1 MSQTDDLRSL
11 HNGDRLRLANRREHE
26 LINFEH
32 DGFAYVG
39 GVGRFPDGR
48 IAEIFLNVA
57 KTGQAVEMYGRD
69 AAIVA
74 SIALQ
79 HGVPLE
85 TIRRALTRN
94 GNGTASGP
102 LGTLLDLLVAEPK

>member
-1 MSQTDDLRSL
+1 MTELPPA
-11 HNGDRLRLANRREHE
+11 DRHRLPDRREHE
-26 LINFEH
+26 LLNFEH

-39 GVGRFPDGR
+39 GIGRFPNGS

-57 KTGQAVEMYGRD
+57 KTGQAIETYGRD

-79 HGVPLE
+79 HGVPPE
-85 TIRRALTRN
+85 TMRRALTRN
-94 GNGTASGP
+94 ANGTASGP
-102 LGTLLDLLVAEPK
+102 LGTLLDLLALASG